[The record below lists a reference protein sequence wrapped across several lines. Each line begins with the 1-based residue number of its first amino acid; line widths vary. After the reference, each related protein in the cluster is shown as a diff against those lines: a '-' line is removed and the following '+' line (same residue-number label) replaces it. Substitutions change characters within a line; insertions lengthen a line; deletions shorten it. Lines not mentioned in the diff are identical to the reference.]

1 MWVRIDNR
9 LVHGQIIEAWVPHI
23 QAKEIWVVN
32 EELFH
37 DRLRQEIMS
46 LAIPQGVEIRFFPP
60 SSVAEEA
67 EHIPER
73 EGRELLILFSSC
85 NDARQAHERGFH
97 FRVINIANIHY
108 GPGKTQ
114 LCDHVALS
122 VDEINCLTY
131 FDRQGVS
138 LDFRCVPNK
147 PVQVRTIW

>member
-32 EELFH
+32 EELYH
-37 DRLRQEIMS
+37 DQLRQEIMS
-46 LAIPQGVEIRFFPP
+46 LAIPQGVEIRFFQPATL
-60 SSVAEEA
+60 SEES
-67 EHIPER
+67 ER
-73 EGRELLILFSSC
+73 LSERTVREVLILFASC
-85 NDARQAHERGFH
+85 TDARQAHERGFR

-114 LCDHVALS
+114 LCDHVALGAEELS
-122 VDEINCLTY
+122 CLSY

>member
-37 DRLRQEIMS
+37 DLLRQEIMS
-46 LAIPQGVEIRFFPP
+46 LAIPQGVTIRFFVPATL
-60 SSVAEEA
+60 AEEA
-67 EHIPER
+67 ENIP
-73 EGRELLILFSSC
+73 GRAGKQVLILFASC
-85 NDARQAHERGFH
+85 SDARQAHERGFR
-97 FRVINIANIHY
+97 FRQINIANIHY

-122 VDEINCLTY
+122 GDELSCLSY

-138 LDFRCVPNK
+138 FDFRCVPNK